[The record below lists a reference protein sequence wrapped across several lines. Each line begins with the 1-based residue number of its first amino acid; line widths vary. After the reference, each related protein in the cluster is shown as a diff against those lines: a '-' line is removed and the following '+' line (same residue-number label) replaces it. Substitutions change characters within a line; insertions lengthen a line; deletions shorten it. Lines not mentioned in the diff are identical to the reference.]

1 MNLPNYNT
9 PGRPRIHVIGD
20 AMWDVWITAAPKGF
34 AQESAAV
41 PRWAALGQ
49 QQMPGGAANVVAS
62 CIALGGYVTEDLTPP
77 AFRCQ
82 KLRVVDTS
90 DGFALVT
97 RLDLDMAPP
106 GTAKPALAPC
116 PLDAL
121 VIADYSK
128 GFCRDFSAVYISEYV
143 DHVVLDARQPE
154 KYLELVDSRWVA
166 TPNSREFL
174 EARGVYAEFTQRGG
188 RVVITMGRTG
198 AMIAQP
204 DNTGYKPVMMRVPEE
219 LRRPSVS
226 TCGAGDAF
234 NAALAV
240 ALGGGAALEDAVAF
254 AVRLA
259 SAAVHR
265 PFTCVASLEDLP

>member
-1 MNLPNYNT
+1 M
-9 PGRPRIHVIGD
+9 
-20 AMWDVWITAAPKGF
+20 
-34 AQESAAV
+34 
-41 PRWAALGQ
+41 
-49 QQMPGGAANVVAS
+49 VAS

-82 KLRVVDTS
+82 KLRVVDTA

-174 EARGVYAEFTQRGG
+174 EARGVYAEFAQRGG

-204 DNTGYKPVMMRVPEE
+204 DNAGYKPVMMRVPEE

-259 SAAVHR
+259 SAAVQR